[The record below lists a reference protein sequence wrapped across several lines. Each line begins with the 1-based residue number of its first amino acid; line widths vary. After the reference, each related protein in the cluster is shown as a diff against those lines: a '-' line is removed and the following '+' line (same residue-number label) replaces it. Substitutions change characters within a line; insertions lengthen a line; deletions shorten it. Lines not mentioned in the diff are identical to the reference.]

1 MPIYEVIVGNVGSV
15 YRGRS
20 RVKALAIY
28 ESYVTISRE
37 HETARCY
44 GEDVTLLVDGEI
56 EHEHRGHL
64 SGE

>member
-20 RVKALAIY
+20 RVKASAAY
-28 ESYVTISRE
+28 ESYVTISQE

-44 GEDVTLLVDGEI
+44 GEDVTLMADGEI
-56 EHEHRGHL
+56 EQEHRGHL
-64 SGE
+64 SEE